1 VHEPT
6 DHDFDLSA
14 DDERDI
20 PLFTGNPVVFG
31 APEPDT
37 SVPDWPDAR
46 PCQPTH
52 HHHAPRLDAP
62 LPAPINLPA
71 VEAVTD
77 EPLNAP
83 AFTEGLGDLVI
94 LRTDQ
99 GVQIVTIESPT
110 LREPGVHQITER
122 LVRMARDDGPRIA
135 LSLGLVKE
143 ITSASL
149 GALVR
154 AAEDIDRMGGRLVLF
169 ALPHGVNRVLRQ
181 TGLARKLTIAE
192 DAETAAKL
200 ARRDKFRFSFARRA
214 G

>member
-1 VHEPT
+1 MHDPT

-14 DDERDI
+14 PDEPDI
-20 PLFTGNPVVFG
+20 PLFTGNPSVFG
-31 APEPDT
+31 APKPDT
-37 SVPDWPDAR
+37 SIPDWPDAR

-52 HHHAPRLDAP
+52 HHTRHREAP
-62 LPAPINLPA
+62 LPTPINLPA
-71 VEAVTD
+71 VEAIND
-77 EPLNAP
+77 EPAIAP

-94 LRTDQ
+94 LRTTQ
-99 GVQIVTIESPT
+99 GVQVITIESPT

-122 LVRMARDDGPRIA
+122 LVRMARDEGPRLA

-169 ALPHGVNRVLRQ
+169 ALPHGVDRVLRQ
-181 TGLARKLTIAE
+181 TGLSRKLSIAD
-192 DAETAAKL
+192 DAESAVRL
-200 ARRDKFRFSFARRA
+200 ARRDKFRFNLTRRA